1 MRVMFVFCFFVIID
15 ILIVNYNYLSW
26 WCATNSLL
34 NILSSKNCKRQIL
47 RLKLPVVYYDLSV
60 VTSMLSDSLP
70 ISGTNSQLY
79 HICDILI
86 SVNLSSEYFGTCTE
100 SSFCRCTCKVIRCR
114 NEITAELYDL

>member
-1 MRVMFVFCFFVIID
+1 MFLLSII
-15 ILIVNYNYLSW
+15 INIYHGGVPPIVYSTSCLK
-26 WCATNSLL
+26 
-34 NILSSKNCKRQIL
+34 KNCKRQIL
-47 RLKLPVVYYDLSV
+47 RLKLPVVNYDLSV

-86 SVNLSSEYFGTCTE
+86 SVNPSSEYFGTCTE